1 LMMKCYLLIPI
12 LTAALDQWIKNRI
25 RMLPFGKPAIRIF
38 GVIEILPSVNT
49 GAAFSVLNGKN
60 TLLILV
66 SGILLILLALYAEK
80 HLQMTRFGKIST
92 MFLIGGGIGNLL
104 DRLLYGG
111 VTDYIRILLFDF
123 PVFNIADIAVVCS
136 AFSLII
142 LLLTNRLEVP
152 TGDKHG

>member
-1 LMMKCYLLIPI
+1 
-12 LTAALDQWIKNRI
+12 
-25 RMLPFGKPAIRIF
+25 MLPFGKPAIRIF